1 MSVED
6 SESRRFELNIRLS
19 FSQANLG
26 PTSAQELFIVFFLES
41 LELFFPRFV
50 LIASGTEML
59 WRVPFESESFLR
71 QYRVPIAIGLLI
83 TAPFLF
89 FLVTFR
95 RYFVCTYSYMGSSTL
110 MYVRCI
116 VFILVH
122 CCTLHE
128 CAACFICGTG
138 WM

>member
-26 PTSAQELFIVFFLES
+26 PTSAQELFFVFFLES

-89 FLVTFR
+89 LFGNISQVFR
-95 RYFVCTYSYMGSSTL
+95 V
-110 MYVRCI
+110 YV
-116 VFILVH
+116 LVH
-122 CCTLHE
+122 GFKYSHVRTMYCLYSCTLLYP
-128 CAACFICGTG
+128 A
-138 WM
+138 